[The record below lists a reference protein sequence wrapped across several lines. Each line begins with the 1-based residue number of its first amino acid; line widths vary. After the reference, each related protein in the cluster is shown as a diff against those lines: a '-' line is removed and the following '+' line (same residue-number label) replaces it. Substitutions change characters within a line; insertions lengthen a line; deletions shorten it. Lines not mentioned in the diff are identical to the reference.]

1 MVLLPEILSYREVPI
16 FSITQCSCGF
26 ASQSVDARCAL
37 TCAEL
42 SIMTDARRP
51 KSRAPTDSAT
61 AVSTN
66 QSIEARRVIA
76 AQLNGI
82 PHGHDEFAG

>member
-16 FSITQCSCGF
+16 LSIAQCSCGF

-42 SIMTDARRP
+42 SKMTVLVGP
-51 KSRAPTDSAT
+51 KSRGSY
-61 AVSTN
+61 
-66 QSIEARRVIA
+66 RFGG
-76 AQLNGI
+76 LGL
-82 PHGHDEFAG
+82 DESKH

>member
-1 MVLLPEILSYREVPI
+1 MLLPEILSYRGVPI
-16 FSITQCSCGF
+16 SSIVQCSCEV

-42 SIMTDARRP
+42 SKMTDARRR
-51 KSRAPTDSAT
+51 SRRAPTESST

-66 QSIEARRVIA
+66 QSIEARRVLA
-76 AQLNGI
+76 VQLISI
-82 PHGHDEFAG
+82 PHGDNEFAG

>member
-16 FSITQCSCGF
+16 LSITQGSCGF

-42 SIMTDARRP
+42 SKMTDARRR
-51 KSRAPTDSAT
+51 SRGAPTDSAT
-61 AVSTN
+61 AVSTT
-66 QSIEARRVIA
+66 QSIEARR
-76 AQLNGI
+76 L
-82 PHGHDEFAG
+82 

>member
-1 MVLLPEILSYREVPI
+1 MLLPEILSYREVPI
-16 FSITQCSCGF
+16 PSIAQCSCEV

-42 SIMTDARRP
+42 SKMTDARRR
-51 KSRAPTDSAT
+51 SRRAPTESAT

-66 QSIEARRVIA
+66 QSIEARRVVA
-76 AQLNGI
+76 AQLSSI
-82 PHGHDEFAG
+82 PQGDDEFAG